1 VKENFA
7 TVVET
12 ITDEMGDR
20 PAVVCGDRTRS
31 WRDLDDRAARLAG
44 FLGERGVG
52 VGDRVAVSLFNGI
65 EYVESLFAVL
75 KLRAVPV
82 NVNYRYREAELQ
94 HVFHD
99 AGVRAMIL
107 DPILAHRVAATPHEI
122 HTFVQLSTADDPLG
136 ATAYEDAMAGPPLP
150 RSTRG
155 DDEWLLYTGG
165 TTGQPKGVLAR
176 HSWLFT
182 VCVPG
187 SYAVLGVPVPQT
199 LTDLVEVTRAIR
211 DGGNRLV
218 CLPCAPLMHGA
229 GIYST
234 LATLLGAGT
243 VVYLAGRSY
252 DPVEAA
258 TLLDRYRV
266 TDLSLV
272 GDVFARPLADELDAA
287 AAAGRPYDLSH
298 LRRLRSV
305 GVMFSAEVK
314 QRLLAHG
321 DFACHDVV
329 VASEGGPFARAVTRR
344 GDPVATAR
352 FTLVPQVRLIDDDGR
367 DVAPGSGRVGLLA
380 APTDD
385 HVRYLGN
392 DAANA
397 RTFRV
402 IDGQRYVV
410 PGDLAS
416 LEADGTLIFQGRG
429 SEVINTGGEKVFAEE
444 VEQVIRRHP
453 AIRDAMVVGVP
464 DARWGHSIVA
474 VVAADD
480 GVTAEEV
487 RSFVGKHLA
496 DHKRPRRVVVVPE
509 LRRSPAGK
517 ADLRWAREV
526 AAAAGRGD
534 AGTRPGE
541 SVR

>member
-1 VKENFA
+1 MKENFA
-7 TVVET
+7 TILEA
-12 ITDEMGDR
+12 IADEMGDR
-20 PAVVCGDRTRS
+20 PAIVCGDRTRS
-31 WRDLDDRAARLAG
+31 WADFDDRAARLAG
-44 FLGERGVG
+44 FLGGRGVG
-52 VGDRVAVSLFNGI
+52 PGDRVAVSLFNGI
-65 EYVESLFAVL
+65 EYVESLFAIL

-82 NVNYRYREAELQ
+82 NVNYRYKETELL

-107 DPILAHRVAATPHEI
+107 DPMLAHRVAATPHGM
-122 HTFVQLSTADDPLG
+122 HTFVQLSTVDNPLG

-150 RSTRG
+150 RLTRD

-182 VCVPG
+182 VCVPN
-187 SYAVLGVPVPQT
+187 SYAALGVPVPQT
-199 LTDLVEVTRAIR
+199 RTELVDVTRAIR
-211 DGGNRLV
+211 DGDNRLV
-218 CLPCAPLMHGA
+218 CLPFAPLMHGA
-229 GIYST
+229 GIYNT

-243 VVYLAGRSY
+243 VVYMAGRSY

-258 TLLDRYRV
+258 TLLARHRV
-266 TDLSLV
+266 TDVGLV
-272 GDVFARPLADELDAA
+272 GDVFARPLADQLDAA

-314 QRLLAHG
+314 KRLLAHG
-321 DFACHDVV
+321 DFACYDVI

-344 GDPVATAR
+344 GDPVATGR
-352 FTLVPQVRLIDDDGR
+352 FTLAPGARLIDHDGR
-367 DVAPGSGRVGLLA
+367 DIAPGSGQVGLLA

-385 HVRYLGN
+385 HIRYLGN
-392 DAANA
+392 EAASA

-402 IDGQRYVV
+402 IDGRRYVV

-416 LEADGTLIFQGRG
+416 LEADGTLIFKGRG

-464 DARWGHSIVA
+464 DERWGHRIVA
-474 VVAADD
+474 VVAADE
-480 GVTAEEV
+480 GVTAEQV
-487 RSFVGKHLA
+487 RSFVGRHLA

-526 AAAAGRGD
+526 AATA
-534 AGTRPGE
+534 E
-541 SVR
+541 